1 MQQVTFHFQDNK
13 AKVALGLPAANK
25 QAPILMRMEFEI
37 RLPDHEF
44 TVAPMHTLIRSVIDI
59 MEIKEK
65 TYSREAVTYSGTT
78 YVAIR
83 SAKHS
88 QSCALHHLQVMNGV
102 RSLDEFSGSF
112 KNEGNDKP
120 VMVVT
125 VDGGPDE
132 N

>member
-1 MQQVTFHFQDNK
+1 
-13 AKVALGLPAANK
+13 
-25 QAPILMRMEFEI
+25 MRLEFEI
-37 RLPDHEF
+37 RLPDHDF
-44 TVAPMHTLIRSVIDI
+44 TVSPMYTLITSVIDV

-88 QSCALHHLQVMNGV
+88 QSSTLHHLQVMKDV

-120 VMVVT
+120 VMIVT